1 MKPTLSRLLALSVT
15 VALCAPLAAQDIPV
29 SIPDA
34 GASARVSGE
43 AGGGHTLN
51 LKAAD
56 IAVLIETVSQIT
68 GKSFIVDPRVEGR
81 VTVISTQ
88 AQSAAEIYETFL
100 SVLRVHGYAAVAAG
114 DMIKIVPDAIAM
126 QDGSVGNGG
135 GGPDALVT
143 RIVDL
148 KHVSAAD
155 MAQLLRPLAPQ
166 QATLSPHASSNSIL
180 ITDRAGNVERLVSL
194 IRRIDTAS
202 DADVEVIALRHASAA
217 EVARTLAS
225 LEPTGAAP
233 GTAGSKLIADDRT
246 NSILLS
252 GDRSQRLRLRS
263 LIAHLDTPLD
273 GGENTQVVY
282 VRYAKAADLV
292 PILDS
297 VAGTLTGAVPV
308 AEGQAAGAKIAT
320 IQAHDETNALI
331 VTSSPAVFRELSAVV
346 RQLDVRR
353 AQVLVEAVIVEV
365 SDDLADE
372 LGVQWQSTNYD
383 GGPDDTGI
391 IGGTNFPGSGGGG
404 GIVGALTN
412 PLGAIGGSG
421 GLNLGYVGGRI
432 SIPNPTGEG
441 EITIFQIGALVRA
454 LRGDGRANVLSNPS
468 VVTLDHH
475 EAEFKVVQEVPF
487 LTGQYTNTST
497 NGGSNQPTNPFQTVE
512 RKDVGLILTV
522 TPHINEGD
530 SVRLDLRQEVSA
542 ISAGVAGAVD
552 LITSKRELTT
562 SVLVPDGGMLVLGGL
577 TSQETGQS
585 TQGVPGLSRVPLL
598 GHLFKTRRATATKR
612 NLMVFLRPVI
622 LRDAATEAAVSNEKY
637 NFLRTEQLRMR
648 ENRELKFRD
657 EQPVLPVLEAPHMDV
672 PVPRAQDAQE
682 RPPLAVPPPADVLR
696 NPQSQAPAKTEE
708 ATPPQRTRER
718 TGAKQRSPRRV
729 PGRPASATPESDVAA
744 PRG

>member
-1 MKPTLSRLLALSVT
+1 MAALEGG
-15 VALCAPLAAQDIPV
+15 AA
-29 SIPDA
+29 
-34 GASARVSGE
+34 RT
-43 AGGGHTLN
+43 GGHTLN

-56 IAVLIETVSQIT
+56 IGVLIETVSQIT

-88 AQSAAEIYETFL
+88 PQSIAEIYETFL

-143 RIVDL
+143 RVVDL

-166 QATLSPHASSNSIL
+166 QATLSPHAGSNSLL
-180 ITDRAGNVERLVSL
+180 ITDRAGNVERLVGL

-202 DADVEVIALRHASAA
+202 DAEVEVIPLRHASAA
-217 EVARTLAS
+217 EVATTLTS
-225 LEPTGAAP
+225 LETGAAA
-233 GTAGSKLIADDRT
+233 AGAGGLKLIADDRT

-252 GDRSQRLRLRS
+252 GDRTQRLRLRS

-273 GGENTQVVY
+273 GSDNTQVIY
-282 VRYAKAADLV
+282 LRYAKAADLV

-297 VAGTLTGAVPV
+297 VAGTLTGAVQA
-308 AEGQAAGAKIAT
+308 AEGAAAGAKVAT
-320 IQAHDETNALI
+320 IQSHEETNALI
-331 VTSSPAVFRELSAVV
+331 VTSSPAVFRELAAVV

-353 AQVLVEAVIVEV
+353 AQVLVEAVIAEV

-372 LGVQWQSTNYD
+372 LGVQWQSTSYD
-383 GGPDDTGI
+383 GGPNDTGV
-391 IGGTNFPGSGGGG
+391 IGGTNFPGSNGAA

-421 GLNLGYVGGRI
+421 GLNLGYIGGRVT
-432 SIPNPTGEG
+432 IPGPDGEP
-441 EITIFQIGALVRA
+441 ITVFQIGALVKA

-468 VVTLDHH
+468 VVALDHT
-475 EAEFKVVQEVPF
+475 EASFKVVQEVPF
-487 LTGQYTNTST
+487 LTGSYTNTST

-530 SVRLDLRQEVSA
+530 SVRLDLKQEVSSLA
-542 ISAGVAGAVD
+542 PSVQGAVD
-552 LITSKRELTT
+552 LITNKRELTT

-577 TSQETGQS
+577 TSEESIQNV
-585 TQGVPGLSRVPLL
+585 QGVPGLSRIPLL
-598 GHLFKTRRATATKR
+598 GNLFKSRRSTISKR
-612 NLMVFLRPVI
+612 NLMIFLRPMI
-622 LRDAATEAAVSNEKY
+622 LRDAAAEASVSNEKY
-637 NFLRTEQLRMR
+637 NFLRAEQLKMR
-648 ENRELKFRD
+648 SDRELRFR
-657 EQPVLPVLEAPHMDV
+657 EQQPMLPALPIDGR
-672 PVPRAQDAQE
+672 VPRAQDPQQ
-682 RPPLAVPPPADVLR
+682 RPLDQARDLMRYPPPPAETSDGFET
-696 NPQSQAPAKTEE
+696 QD
-708 ATPPQRTRER
+708 
-718 TGAKQRSPRRV
+718 RR
-729 PGRPASATPESDVAA
+729 GD
-744 PRG
+744 